1 MTMKFEGFLKKEA
14 RIVEDN
20 LKRELQSFKKT
31 IKDKKLVSLF
41 DQFILSCQG
50 GKRIRGVLVKIGYEI
65 AGGTGSKDVYKAA
78 VAFEIFQTAIL
89 AHDDIIDQSP
99 MRRGRP
105 SLYKSVG
112 TSEAITL
119 ADVGFFLANTLI
131 TDSKALN
138 FFNRA
143 MVNTGL
149 GQLLDINNSRSIQAY
164 ELKTAWYTFI
174 APLSVGA
181 ILGGANNEKI
191 KILERFGL
199 KLGIAY
205 QIQDD
210 ILDGD
215 KPGLVQKVLECSV
228 EAKKMIPEITAD
240 EKLKNLLE
248 EMIDYMIRRNK

>member
-1 MTMKFEGFLKKEA
+1 MKFEGFLKKEA
-14 RIVEDN
+14 KVIEDN
-20 LKRELQSFKKT
+20 LKRELQLFKKT

-65 AGGTGSKDVYKAA
+65 AGGKGSLEIYKAA

-99 MRRGRP
+99 IRRGRP

-112 TSEAITL
+112 NNQALVL
-119 ADVGFFLANTLI
+119 ADIGFFLSNTLI
-131 TDSKALN
+131 DNPKAAK
-138 FFNRA
+138 FFNKA
-143 MVNTGL
+143 MINTGL
-149 GQLLDINNSRSIQAY
+149 GQLLDTNKSQTIQTY

-174 APLSVGA
+174 GPLSLGA
-181 ILGGANNEKI
+181 ILGGANEKLL
-191 KILERFGL
+191 KNLEVFG
-199 KLGIAY
+199 KNLGIAY

-215 KPGLVQKVLECSV
+215 PVKTGALNYYQK
-228 EAKKMIPEITAD
+228 A
-240 EKLKNLLE
+240 EKLIMKITNDKKIQKLLQDLIE
-248 EMIDYMIRRNK
+248 YLRSRTR

>member
-1 MTMKFEGFLKKEA
+1 MKFEGFLKKEA
-14 RIVEDN
+14 KVIEDN

-41 DQFILSCQG
+41 DQFVLSCSG

-65 AGGTGSKDVYKAA
+65 AGGKGSLEIYKAA
-78 VAFEIFQTAIL
+78 CAFEIFQTAIL

-112 TSEAITL
+112 TSQAITL
-119 ADVGFFLANTLI
+119 ADIGFFLANTLI
-131 TDSKALN
+131 TDAKALN

-149 GQLLDINNSRSIQAY
+149 GQLLDINNSHSIQAY

-174 APLSVGA
+174 APLSLGA
-181 ILGGANNEKI
+181 ILGGADEKLL
-191 KILERFGL
+191 KDLEVFG
-199 KLGIAY
+199 KNLGVAY

-210 ILDGD
+210 ILDGNPVKTGTED
-215 KPGLVQKVLECSV
+215 YYRKAE
-228 EAKKMIPEITAD
+228 KMIEKITND
-240 EKLKNLLE
+240 KRMRKLLKG
-248 EMIDYMIRRNK
+248 MIEYLVRRNK